1 MTKSLGERYA
11 SKRDLW
17 LCLARAFA
25 PPAGGNYH
33 AAFVRDLPDDLSA
46 IGEEIGLN
54 VVADLDGFAEAARRL
69 PDALEIQRS
78 YAALFVTP
86 PASVFMKTA
95 IYLDG
100 AFLGQSEIDINTWYA
115 RHGFERHAE
124 FHDLNDH
131 AAVQFEFVALLF
143 DKAAKAALANE
154 DMDALAYAAEADRF
168 LNAFPKRWMTA
179 FLQALAQAVSR
190 DERGAAYLHLARI
203 AWLALE
209 QAIAESPIRSESAA
223 TAFPD
228 RSSRGLGPLTAEDL
242 AEIALRLEAAGL
254 DHSHIRALPE
264 WRDEVLA
271 SRRVQTTGDLA
282 SPAAGTSDRAL
293 GIKSCA

>member
-25 PPAGGNYH
+25 PPASGDYH
-33 AAFVRDLPDDLSA
+33 AAFVRHLPGDLSA
-46 IGEEIGLN
+46 ICEEIGLN
-54 VVADLDGFAEAARRL
+54 VVADLDGFAEAAGRL

-86 PASVFMKTA
+86 PAPVFMNTA

-100 AFLGQSEIDINTWYA
+100 AFLGQSEIDINTWYT
-115 RHGFERHAE
+115 RHGFERHAA

-143 DKAAKAALANE
+143 DKAATSAFANE
-154 DMDALAYAAEADRF
+154 DMEALAYAAEAERF
-168 LNAFPKRWMTA
+168 LNTFPKHWITA
-179 FLQALAQAVSR
+179 FLQAIAQAVSR
-190 DERGAAYLHLARI
+190 DDGGAVYLHLARI
-203 AWLALE
+203 AWRAIE
-209 QAIAESPIRSESAA
+209 QAIAESSILAETAG

-228 RSSRGLGPLTAEDL
+228 GSSRGLGPLTADDL
-242 AEIALRLEAAGL
+242 AEIAFRLEAAGL
-254 DHSHIRALPE
+254 DYTHVMALPE
-264 WRDEVLA
+264 WRDEALTL
-271 SRRVQTTGDLA
+271 RREQTSGDM
-282 SPAAGTSDRAL
+282 
-293 GIKSCA
+293 SCTRFR

>member
-17 LCLARAFA
+17 QCLARAFA
-25 PPAGGNYH
+25 PPAGGDYH
-33 AAFVRDLPDDLSA
+33 AAFVRDLPDDLAA
-46 IGEEIGLN
+46 ISEEIGLN
-54 VVADLDGFAEAARRL
+54 VVADLDGFAEAARQL

-86 PASVFMKTA
+86 PTPVFMNTA

-100 AFLGQSEIDINTWYA
+100 AFLGQSEIDLGVWYA
-115 RHGFERHAE
+115 RHGYERHAE

-143 DKAAKAALANE
+143 DKAAKAALAND
-154 DMDALAYAAEADRF
+154 DMEALAYAAEAERF
-168 LNAFPKRWMTA
+168 LNAYPKRWMTA

-190 DERGAAYLHLARI
+190 DERGAAYLYLARI
-203 AWLALE
+203 AWLAIE
-209 QAIAESPIRSESAA
+209 QAIAESPIRAETAG

-228 RSSRGLGPLTAEDL
+228 GSSRGLGPLTADDL

-254 DHSHIRALPE
+254 DYTHVMAFPE
-264 WRDEVLA
+264 WRDEALA
-271 SRRVQTTGDLA
+271 TRRER
-282 SPAAGTSDRAL
+282 TSSDMACPRL
-293 GIKSCA
+293 R

>member
-25 PPAGGNYH
+25 PPAGGDYH
-33 AAFVRDLPDDLSA
+33 AAFVRDLPDDLTA
-46 IGEEIGLN
+46 ISEEIRLN
-54 VVADLDGFAEAARRL
+54 VVADLDGFAEAARQL

-86 PASVFMKTA
+86 PTPVFMNTA

-100 AFLGQSEIDINTWYA
+100 AFLGQSEIDLGVWYA
-115 RHGFERHAE
+115 RHGYGRHAE

-143 DKAAKAALANE
+143 DKAAKAALAND
-154 DMDALAYAAEADRF
+154 DMEALAYAAEAERF
-168 LNAFPKRWMTA
+168 LNAYPKRWMTA

-190 DERGAAYLHLARI
+190 DERGAAYLYLARI
-203 AWLALE
+203 AWLAIE
-209 QAIAESPIRSESAA
+209 QAIAESPIRAETAG

-228 RSSRGLGPLTAEDL
+228 GSSRGLGPLTADDL

-254 DHSHIRALPE
+254 DYTHVMAFPE
-264 WRDEVLA
+264 WRDEALA
-271 SRRVQTTGDLA
+271 TRRERTSGDMACPRL
-282 SPAAGTSDRAL
+282 R
-293 GIKSCA
+293 